1 MTKRRIVFML
11 VLCSLMALPAVQTLS
26 QACGSGRSPGASD
39 AEGSRGISYAERKR
53 EIEKRRK
60 ETKLAREQKK
70 RELEKRSAERRRQNA
85 QKHRELA
92 KEDRGPL
99 IRPEQRRKNLRE
111 KAAERRREF
120 SYQKSALGATEEQW
134 KLIKAKLEKVRLLR
148 GQANSLVGVFLAGGS
163 NDRGTRANMLAF
175 QWKRPWKDKAPDELT
190 EAQRLAKQLVVLIG
204 RNSTPP
210 QAFRLKM
217 DALRKARGEEV
228 ELNRQLS
235 EVRRELREML
245 TPRQEAAL
253 VLMKWL

>member
-1 MTKRRIVFML
+1 MTRRRIVLML
-11 VLCSLMALPAVQTLS
+11 ALCPLMALLAVQTLS
-26 QACGSGRSPGASD
+26 EARSSSRSSRASTAGR
-39 AEGSRGISYAERKR
+39 RGGMADAERKR
-53 EIEKRRK
+53 E
-60 ETKLAREQKK
+60 
-70 RELEKRSAERRRQNA
+70 SAERRRQRELKN
-85 QKHRELA
+85 RELA
-92 KEDRGPL
+92 KKGRGPL
-99 IRPEQRRKNLRE
+99 IGTEQRRKNLRE
-111 KAAERRREF
+111 KAAERRKEF
-120 SYQKSALGATEEQW
+120 SYQKAALGATEEQW

-235 EVRRELREML
+235 EVRRELRELL